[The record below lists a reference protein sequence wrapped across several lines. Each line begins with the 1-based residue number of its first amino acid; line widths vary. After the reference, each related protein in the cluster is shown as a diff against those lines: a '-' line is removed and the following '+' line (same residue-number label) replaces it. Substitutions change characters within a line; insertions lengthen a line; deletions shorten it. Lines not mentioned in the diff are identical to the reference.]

1 MIFNEGGGG
10 YIGISAY
17 LSICLWTSFCTR
29 ACIVWKFVVHS
40 VFTTWYFHGDR
51 TIVLHFKGIFW
62 YGLYH
67 SFMKNLI
74 LGSPAHAYHFDASN
88 EAKRKCYCP
97 FLLTDS
103 SLNKLFYASLLSLN
117 PFYVLIL
124 QPFLLSSEA
133 DMWLFPWISLQVAEW
148 CAQLIVNS
156 NFKQNVFSWNSCND
170 IRHGWYLLR
179 QFTDLIKWVNPLAR
193 ASRKV
198 MCI

>member
-1 MIFNEGGGG
+1 MRGGGG

-124 QPFLLSSEA
+124 QTIFVEFWSGH
-133 DMWLFPWISLQVAEW
+133 VT
-148 CAQLIVNS
+148 V
-156 NFKQNVFSWNSCND
+156 
-170 IRHGWYLLR
+170 
-179 QFTDLIKWVNPLAR
+179 PLNIITGGR
-193 ASRKV
+193 V
-198 MCI
+198 MCTVNCKLQF